1 MTDPYAA
8 WIAVTVRGN
17 LRGRCAAWTRQM
29 QRVFP
34 ELRRV
39 GGFIAPADRPPWAGA
54 HLVHWHWW
62 LLTPAEQVVDP
73 TARQFGGPLVYI
85 EVEDLAALRAMAE
98 EAR

>member
-1 MTDPYAA
+1 MNAYAD
-8 WIAVTVRGN
+8 WIAATVGGSV
-17 LRGRCAAWTRQM
+17 RGRCLAWTQQM

-39 GGFIAPADRPPWAGA
+39 GGFVAPADRPPWAGA

-73 TARQFGGPLVYI
+73 TARQFGWPLVYI
-85 EVEDLAALRAMAE
+85 EVEDLAALSAMAE